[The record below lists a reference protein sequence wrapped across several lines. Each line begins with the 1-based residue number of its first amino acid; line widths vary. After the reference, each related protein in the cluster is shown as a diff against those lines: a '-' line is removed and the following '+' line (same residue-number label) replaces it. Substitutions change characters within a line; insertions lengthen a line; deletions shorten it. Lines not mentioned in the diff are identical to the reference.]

1 MVIRATATVRT
12 NAFQTAAGQSKEYLS
27 FKMESQK
34 LRELLR
40 GRRLSTAAWLAGK
53 LKGKARVAALQA
65 VMAEEDR
72 IAALRETLSAASFRL
87 EGPLNM
93 MASAVGMLV
102 RRQGETDPMAVALAD
117 AMAAQA
123 HTLADA
129 AKALAEAPE
138 ADSKAPVEPAPE
150 TQVQRNARILAERG
164 LPVGFVDDAEHH
176 AYHHG

>member
-1 MVIRATATVRT
+1 MSENPDSTDA
-12 NAFQTAAGQSKEYLS
+12 LS
-27 FKMESQK
+27 
-34 LRELLR
+34 
-40 GRRLSTAAWLAGK
+40 
-53 LKGKARVAALQA
+53 
-65 VMAEEDR
+65 
-72 IAALRETLSAASFRL
+72 
-87 EGPLNM
+87 
-93 MASAVGMLV
+93 
-102 RRQGETDPMAVALAD
+102 ALAD